1 LFFVLLL
8 MVIRIWLLGL
18 FLMLYC
24 LIVTGQNSTGNP
36 LKLKV
41 LTVKDCSVKL
51 DNFTLLPH
59 SLVITIGEDTLSQFV
74 IDNHTI
80 IFSDSICKSIINRS
94 VAFRYRTF
102 AFDIGKPFFMI
113 DTSQLKYQERAI
125 GEVFEY
131 KPTDGKNALVDSKGL
146 DYRGS
151 FSRGISIG
159 NSQSLVINSNFDMQ
173 LIGDLGSGLK
183 VVAAISDENLP
194 IQAQGNTQQLQE
206 FDKVFIQVSKNKTSL
221 TAGDYELRKPDS
233 YFMNYFKKLK
243 GITLASTY
251 NVSDKTEAF
260 SKGSFAISRGKF
272 SRQSIPTKE
281 GNQGPYR
288 LQGNNG
294 ERFIIV
300 LAGTER
306 VFFNGILL
314 TRGFDYDYVI
324 DYNRAEIAFSPTR
337 IIARDSRVIIDF
349 EYTDINYLRSLYAAE
364 TSFKGERWKA
374 GIQIY
379 SEQDSKNVTGDQQL
393 DSIDIRI
400 LESSGDDFAK
410 SVRKSLRVVAP
421 EEKTDLTR
429 ILYRGEADPI
439 DPANLI
445 LYFTENLDSAKYTA
459 VFSEV
464 GVGKGDYVIDNT
476 KNKNGR
482 VYLYAGK
489 GKGTYLPV
497 IQLIPP
503 EKKQLITANA
513 AYKITNNTDV
523 FAELALSNLDINRRS
538 SLDNN
543 DNTGLAS
550 NVRFSHSGRLDSAG
564 IWNIKANLNHE
575 YLHQHF
581 NALNPYRPPEF
592 SRDWNISL
600 ITSKAAENLLMSHVQ
615 LTGKSGLGLEYGYN
629 RYEKGNLY
637 AGTKHEGTLRYQG
650 ARFTARAFS
659 NFLNSSSSF
668 LDQATRFQRPNIT
681 ASYKLFKNKSWT
693 IGTEYDGESNTLKG
707 FRTDTLKKASYA
719 YNFLKGYIA
728 SDISKD
734 FSIKVAYSSRNDYFA
749 KTDQLQKASN
759 AKELELAGKWL
770 ASAASDLSWSITGR
784 DLSITD
790 QGLLP
795 NDKSKKT
802 ILGRLDYVFA
812 AINQGIRSTTTYN
825 TSSGQEPRIEY
836 IFRKVENGQGDFFL
850 INESENPNLSN
861 VQDFRYDPTN
871 PLSNYIRLSLT
882 NNEFIRTN
890 NLELNQSLTIDPS
903 KFKTLKEG
911 VKLSK
916 TYKFL
921 SRFSSL
927 SNFRITKK
935 QMDNIASPL
944 TSYIDFSIRDTSLV
958 AYNALNT
965 NTIFFNKG
973 NVKYDIQLGNRNNQ
987 NRIIQVS
994 GREDRG
1000 LDELFLRTRFNLRNN
1015 TDFFLH
1021 IEKSYKT
1028 YQSEAFGDRN
1038 LKIDVIRIRPEV
1050 SIRPSQNMRVMAK
1063 YSFQKKNQT
1072 ILTMDQ
1078 ANIHDITSEY
1088 TIRKA
1093 NQYSLDMSLSYVSI
1107 NFTGI
1112 ANSPIEYDMLEGL
1125 KNGKN
1130 YLWNVVYTKRIA
1142 KNIDLTINYEGRK
1155 TGISPVVNVGRAQVK
1170 ATF

>member
-1 LFFVLLL
+1 MFFVLLL

-173 LIGDLGSGLK
+173 LIGDLGNGLK

-429 ILYRGEADPI
+429 ILYR
-439 DPANLI
+439 LI
-445 LYFTENLDSAKYTA
+445 RQISSSILQKIWTGPN
-459 VFSEV
+459 
-464 GVGKGDYVIDNT
+464 
-476 KNKNGR
+476 
-482 VYLYAGK
+482 
-489 GKGTYLPV
+489 
-497 IQLIPP
+497 IQLC
-503 EKKQLITANA
+503 
-513 AYKITNNTDV
+513 
-523 FAELALSNLDINRRS
+523 
-538 SLDNN
+538 
-543 DNTGLAS
+543 
-550 NVRFSHSGRLDSAG
+550 
-564 IWNIKANLNHE
+564 
-575 YLHQHF
+575 
-581 NALNPYRPPEF
+581 
-592 SRDWNISL
+592 
-600 ITSKAAENLLMSHVQ
+600 
-615 LTGKSGLGLEYGYN
+615 
-629 RYEKGNLY
+629 
-637 AGTKHEGTLRYQG
+637 
-650 ARFTARAFS
+650 
-659 NFLNSSSSF
+659 
-668 LDQATRFQRPNIT
+668 
-681 ASYKLFKNKSWT
+681 
-693 IGTEYDGESNTLKG
+693 
-707 FRTDTLKKASYA
+707 
-719 YNFLKGYIA
+719 FLK
-728 SDISKD
+728 
-734 FSIKVAYSSRNDYFA
+734 
-749 KTDQLQKASN
+749 
-759 AKELELAGKWL
+759 
-770 ASAASDLSWSITGR
+770 
-784 DLSITD
+784 
-790 QGLLP
+790 
-795 NDKSKKT
+795 
-802 ILGRLDYVFA
+802 
-812 AINQGIRSTTTYN
+812 
-825 TSSGQEPRIEY
+825 
-836 IFRKVENGQGDFFL
+836 
-850 INESENPNLSN
+850 
-861 VQDFRYDPTN
+861 
-871 PLSNYIRLSLT
+871 
-882 NNEFIRTN
+882 
-890 NLELNQSLTIDPS
+890 
-903 KFKTLKEG
+903 
-911 VKLSK
+911 
-916 TYKFL
+916 
-921 SRFSSL
+921 
-927 SNFRITKK
+927 
-935 QMDNIASPL
+935 
-944 TSYIDFSIRDTSLV
+944 
-958 AYNALNT
+958 
-965 NTIFFNKG
+965 
-973 NVKYDIQLGNRNNQ
+973 
-987 NRIIQVS
+987 
-994 GREDRG
+994 
-1000 LDELFLRTRFNLRNN
+1000 
-1015 TDFFLH
+1015 
-1021 IEKSYKT
+1021 
-1028 YQSEAFGDRN
+1028 
-1038 LKIDVIRIRPEV
+1038 
-1050 SIRPSQNMRVMAK
+1050 
-1063 YSFQKKNQT
+1063 
-1072 ILTMDQ
+1072 
-1078 ANIHDITSEY
+1078 
-1088 TIRKA
+1088 
-1093 NQYSLDMSLSYVSI
+1093 
-1107 NFTGI
+1107 
-1112 ANSPIEYDMLEGL
+1112 
-1125 KNGKN
+1125 
-1130 YLWNVVYTKRIA
+1130 
-1142 KNIDLTINYEGRK
+1142 
-1155 TGISPVVNVGRAQVK
+1155 
-1170 ATF
+1170 

>member
-1 LFFVLLL
+1 
-8 MVIRIWLLGL
+8 MVNRIWGI
-18 FLMLYC
+18 FLVLMSYC
-24 LIVTGQNSTGNP
+24 LIVSGQNNTAAT
-36 LKLKV
+36 LKSKL
-41 LTVKDCSVKL
+41 LTITDCSVKL

-59 SLVITIGEDTLSQFV
+59 SLMITIGEDTLTQFV

-80 IFSDSICKSIINRS
+80 IFSENICDSIKNKN
-94 VAFRYRTF
+94 VNFRYRTF
-102 AFDIGKPFFMI
+102 NFDIGKPFFLI
-113 DTSQLKYQERAI
+113 DTSLLKYQERAI
-125 GEVFEY
+125 GQVFEY

-159 NSQSLVINSNFDMQ
+159 NSQSLVLNSNFDMQ
-173 LIGDLGSGLK
+173 LVGDLGNGLK

-243 GITLASTY
+243 GITLATTY
-251 NVSDKTEAF
+251 NVSEKTEAF

-272 SRQSIPTKE
+272 SRQTLPTKE

-314 TRGFDYDYVI
+314 VRGFDYDYVI
-324 DYNRAEIAFSPTR
+324 DYNRAEIVFSPTR

-374 GIQIY
+374 GIQMY

-400 LESSGDDFAK
+400 LESSGDDFSK

-421 EEKTDLTR
+421 EEINDLTR
-429 ILYRGEADPI
+429 ILYRGEPDPL
-439 DPANLI
+439 DPSNLI

-464 GVGKGDYVIDNT
+464 GNGKGDYVIDNT

-482 VYLYAGK
+482 VYLFVGK
-489 GKGTYLPV
+489 GMGTYLPV

-513 AYKITNNTDV
+513 SYKIAKNTDM
-523 FAELALSNLDINRRS
+523 FAEIALSNLDINRRS
-538 SLDNN
+538 VVDNE

-550 NVRFSHSGRLDSAG
+550 NVKVSHEGRLDSAG
-564 IWNIKANLNHE
+564 MWKIKANLNHE

-581 NALNPYRPPEF
+581 NPLNPFRPPEF
-592 SRDWNISL
+592 SRDWNIGL
-600 ITSKAAENLLMSHVQ
+600 ITAKAAENLLISNVQ
-615 LTGKSGLGLEYGYN
+615 LTGKSGLGIEYGFN

-637 AGTKHEGTLRYQG
+637 TGTKHSGTMTYQG
-650 ARFTARAFS
+650 QRLTARAFS
-659 NFLNSSSSF
+659 NFLTSNSSA
-668 LDQATRFQRPNIT
+668 LDQASRFQRPNIT
-681 ASYKLFKNKSWT
+681 ASYKLFKNKGWT
-693 IGTEYDGESNTLKG
+693 IGVEYDGESNILKG
-707 FRTDTLKKASYA
+707 FRMDTLKKASYA
-719 YNFLKGYIA
+719 YNFHKGYIA
-728 SDISKD
+728 SDVSKD
-734 FSIKVAYSSRNDYFA
+734 FAIKVAYSSRDDYFA
-749 KTDQLQKASN
+749 KSDQLQKASN
-759 AKELELAGKWL
+759 AKEIELAGKWL

-784 DLSITD
+784 DLKIID
-790 QGLLP
+790 QDLLP
-795 NDKSKKT
+795 TDVSKKT
-802 ILGRLDYVFA
+802 ILGRLDYAFS
-812 AINQGIRSTTTYN
+812 AINQGIRSTTSYN

-836 IFRKVENGQGDFFL
+836 VFRRVETGQGDYFL
-850 INESENPNLSN
+850 INETENPNLSN

-890 NLELNQSLTIDPS
+890 NLELNQSLSIDPS

-911 VKLSK
+911 VKFSK
-916 TYKFL
+916 SYKFI

-935 QMDNIASPL
+935 QMANIASPL

-965 NTIFFNKG
+965 NTLFFNKG
-973 NVKYDIQLGNRNNQ
+973 NVKFDVQLGNRNNQ

-994 GREDRG
+994 GREVRG
-1000 LDELFLRTRFNLRNN
+1000 LDEYFLRTRFNLKNN
-1015 TDFFLH
+1015 TDIFLH
-1021 IEKSYKT
+1021 VEKSNKS
-1028 YQSEAFGDRN
+1028 YQSEAFADRN
-1038 LKIDVIRIRPEV
+1038 LDIDILRLRPEI
-1050 SIRPSQNMRVMAK
+1050 SIRPSQNMRVVTK
-1063 YSFQKKNQT
+1063 YSYQKKNQQ
-1072 ILTMDQ
+1072 I
-1078 ANIHDITSEY
+1078 ITKDNATLHEVTAEY
-1088 TIRKA
+1088 TYRKA
-1093 NQYSLDMSLSYVSI
+1093 NLYSLDMSLSYVNI
-1107 NFTGI
+1107 NFSGI

-1125 KNGKN
+1125 KNGRN
-1130 YLWNVVYTKRIA
+1130 YLWNILYTKRIA

-1155 TGISPVVNVGRAQVK
+1155 TGISPTVNVGRAQVK